1 MDKDLLKQ
9 VSIDEQSIERFA
21 TKQASEIVEIDM
33 TTPEYTVD
41 TCEFADDNIK
51 PMNIR
56 ENI

>member
-1 MDKDLLKQ
+1 MDKELLKQ
-9 VSIDEQSIERFA
+9 VSVDEQSIERFA

-33 TTPEYTVD
+33 TTPEYTAD